1 MSQDTRPARPIRLV
15 VSDIDGT
22 LVNKAKVLSPRARA
36 AIEALKDRGIGF
48 TVTSARPPVGLRHI
62 IDLLGLKVPV
72 AAVNG
77 GALVNPDLSV
87 IETRLLAPGAARTA
101 VAVLRQQGIDA
112 WLFTPEAWYIR
123 DPQGAH
129 VDHEAKT
136 IQQPPTIVDEFDPT
150 LYEACLKIVGAS
162 HDHPHLA
169 ECEILLQRALGADAL
184 ATRSQVYYL
193 DVTSPEAHKGEAV
206 RSLSRVLNVPIGEVM
221 SIGDGTND
229 IPMLEAAGFS
239 VAMGNGSDAV
249 KAAAHVVT
257 EDCEHDGFAL
267 AIERYVLGHEDRRP
281 EPAIVIDET

>member
-1 MSQDTRPARPIRLV
+1 MSQGPGPGRPIRLV

-22 LVNKAKVLSPRARA
+22 LVNKAKVLSPRGKA

-87 IETRLLAPGAARTA
+87 IEAKLLAPAAARTA
-101 VAVLRQQGIDA
+101 VAFLRQKGIDA
-112 WLFTPEAWYIR
+112 WLFTPDAWYIR
-123 DPQGAH
+123 DPDGAH
-129 VDHEAKT
+129 VDHEAMT
-136 IQQPPTIVDEFDPT
+136 IQQPPRIVDDFEPA
-150 LYEACLKIVGAS
+150 LYDACLKVVGAS

-169 ECEILLQRALGADAL
+169 ECETLLQRTLGTHAL

-193 DVTSPEAHKGEAV
+193 DVTNPAAHKGEAV
-206 RSLSRVLNVPIGEVM
+206 RSLARVLDVPIEEVM

-229 IPMLEAAGFS
+229 IPMLQAAGFS

-267 AIERYVLGHEDRRP
+267 AIERYVLGHQDRRP

>member
-1 MSQDTRPARPIRLV
+1 MSRESQPSRPIRLV

-22 LVNKAKVLSPRARA
+22 LVNKAKVLSPRGKA
-36 AIEALKDRGIGF
+36 AIEALKERGVGF

-62 IDLLGLKVPV
+62 IDLLGLEVPV

-77 GALVNPDLSV
+77 GALVNPDLTV
-87 IETRLLAPGAARTA
+87 IEAKLLAPSAARKA
-101 VAVLRQQGIDA
+101 VELLRQQGIDA
-112 WLFTPEAWYIR
+112 WLFTADAWYIR

-129 VDHEAKT
+129 VDHEAMT
-136 IQQPPTIVDEFDPT
+136 IQQPPRIVENFDAA
-150 LYEACLKIVGAS
+150 LYDACLKVVGAS

-169 ECEILLQRALGADAL
+169 ECEILLQRALGPDAL

-193 DVTSPEAHKGEAV
+193 DVTNPSAHKGEAV
-206 RSLSRVLNVPIGEVM
+206 RSLSRVLGVPIDEVL

-257 EDCEHDGFAL
+257 DDCEHDGFAA
-267 AIERYVLGHEDRRP
+267 AIERYVLGYTDRRP